1 MHTAASSPA
10 AVLERALRDA
20 GVAVVG
26 VSIGKRNDRST
37 WHVQPEALQADAQ
50 PIIDSRSTQQWQRE
64 ANLMGL
70 RVERNQRLRDS
81 DWTQMSDVQMSGA
94 DKAAW
99 IAYRRALRDLPQ
111 TVVDPSS
118 PVWPTPP
125 SQS

>member
-1 MHTAASSPA
+1 MRTAASSPA

-26 VSIGKRNDRST
+26 VSIGRRNDPTT
-37 WHVQPEALQADAQ
+37 WRVHPEALQADAQ
-50 PIIDSRSTQQWQRE
+50 PIIESRSAEQWQRD
-64 ANLMGL
+64 ASLAGL
-70 RVERNQRLRDS
+70 RAERNQRLRDS
-81 DWTQMSDVQMSGA
+81 DWTQMADVPMSGA

-99 IAYRRALRDLPQ
+99 IAYRRQLRDLPQ
-111 TVVDPSS
+111 TVVDPTN